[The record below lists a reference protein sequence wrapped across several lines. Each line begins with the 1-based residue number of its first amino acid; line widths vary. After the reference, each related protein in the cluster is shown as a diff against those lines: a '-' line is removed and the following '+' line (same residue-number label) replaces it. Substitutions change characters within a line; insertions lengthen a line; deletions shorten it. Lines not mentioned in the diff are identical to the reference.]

1 MTPPDDGMTT
11 REVQLLTTAKLA
23 DIEKKTDSGLLQ
35 NKEILTIL
43 SEVKLQMALGNKRQ
57 DDAEKRLD
65 LIESDKRSMAAMIT
79 SGVAIVSGL
88 GTLVWEI
95 LSGKHTP

>member
-1 MTPPDDGMTT
+1 MTPPDDALST
-11 REVQLLTTAKLA
+11 REVQLLTTAKLT
-23 DIEKKTDSGLLQ
+23 DIEKKTDSGIRQ
-35 NKEILTIL
+35 NAEILSIL

-65 LIESDKRSMAAMIT
+65 LIEADKRSIAAMIT

-88 GTLVWEI
+88 GTLLWEI

>member
-1 MTPPDDGMTT
+1 MTPPDDALST

-23 DIEKKTDSGLLQ
+23 DIEKKTDSGIQQ
-35 NKEILTIL
+35 NAQILAVL
-43 SEVKLQMALGNKRQ
+43 NEVKLQMALGNKRH
-57 DDAEKRLD
+57 DDVEKRLD

-88 GTLVWEI
+88 GGLLWEI
-95 LSGKHTP
+95 LSGKHP